1 MKQKPADYSSVQ
13 FVEIG
18 ENQSGQ
24 RLDNFLLKTLKS
36 LPRTRLYRI
45 IRKGEVR
52 VNKKRVKP
60 EYKLR
65 AADVVRIPPLRLDT
79 GDSTAV
85 KIPQDLLRKLEQRIL
100 FENKAI
106 IVLDK
111 PAGLAVHSGSGVRY
125 GAIDA
130 MRLLRNQT
138 DIELVHR
145 LDRDTSGCLIFAKNR
160 ESLLQMQRMLQANEI
175 SKTYQALVKGHWNR
189 SCRMI
194 DLPLKRQTMSNG
206 ERRVYVDDNG
216 QPARTEIDAVEHGNN
231 AGIAFSLLT
240 IRLLTGRTHQIRV
253 HCQSQQHE
261 IAGDDKYGD
270 REFNRKMKSL
280 GCKRMLLH
288 ASQLEFPKS
297 AYTKAMK
304 INAPVPREFRLPG
317 ISNA

>member
-13 FVEIG
+13 FVEISD
-18 ENQSGQ
+18 NQSGQ

-60 EYKLR
+60 EYKLQV
-65 AADVVRIPPLRLDT
+65 ADVVRIPPLRLVSEDAT
-79 GDSTAV
+79 PV
-85 KIPQDLLRKLEQRIL
+85 KIPQDLLKKLEQQIL
-100 FENKAI
+100 FENHAI
-106 IVLDK
+106 IILDK

-130 MRLLRNQT
+130 MRLLRHQT

-160 ESLLQMQRMLQANEI
+160 ESLLQMQRLLQTNEI
-175 SKTYQALVKGHWNR
+175 AKTYQAVVRGHWNP

-194 DLPLKRQTMSNG
+194 DLPLKRQTMPNG
-206 ERRVYVDDNG
+206 ERRVYVDADG
-216 QPARTEIDAVEHGNN
+216 QSANTEIVAVQHANLEGVDV
-231 AGIAFSLLT
+231 SLLT

-280 GCKRMLLH
+280 GYRRMLLH
-288 ASQLEFPKS
+288 ALQLEFPKT
-297 AYTKAMK
+297 AYTTAMK

-317 ISNA
+317 IRNA